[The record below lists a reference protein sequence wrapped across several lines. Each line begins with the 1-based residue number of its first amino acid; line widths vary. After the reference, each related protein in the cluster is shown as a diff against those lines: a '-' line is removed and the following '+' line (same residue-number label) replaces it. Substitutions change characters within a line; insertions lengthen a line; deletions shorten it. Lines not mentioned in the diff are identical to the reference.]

1 VSSVQAAEPE
11 RRTVRLIG
19 LLFGFES
26 IMYAAV
32 TPILAHY
39 AHEFGASKR
48 AIGLLAAAYPAGM
61 FLGSL
66 VGGFIVTRAGVRRT
80 TVVGLLVFTAA
91 TLPFGFASSIAL
103 LSALRLIQG
112 VACGCIWSG
121 GLTWVIAIAPR
132 ERRGEVLGSVMA
144 AAIFGVL
151 VGTMVGTLADLNTK
165 VVFVCVGVVAF
176 GLTVWTF
183 LFKEPPRTT
192 LGGAAPLRALA
203 SNRRFILGSWVTL
216 LVALAIGATAVLI
229 PLRLS
234 RFGATD
240 VEIGVTFVIA
250 ALFGVLVTPW
260 VGRVIDRRGV
270 AALLSVGL
278 AATGLLVAALLLPT
292 DAFPLAVLTVL
303 AVGAPMVAVEM
314 GAMSEIADTVERIGA
329 ALAFGAMFI
338 NLAYAFGEA
347 VGAPAA
353 ATLSEATSDTVP
365 LLLVAAAL
373 LLTIL
378 PVLLSRLRSV

>member
-176 GLTVWTF
+176 GLTIWTF

-203 SNRRFILGSWVTL
+203 SNRRFILGSWVTM

-278 AATGLLVAALLLPT
+278 AAN

-378 PVLLSRLRSV
+378 PVLLSRLRSA